1 VTKESV
7 RRDLAI
13 REVWRAMGD
22 LVLNNE
28 RRREILEQTG
38 LNFGKMR
45 ALRRIAVRPMPMRE
59 LAELLAVDPPNLT
72 PMVDDLERLGLV
84 ERLAYPSDRRV
95 KLVAATPKG
104 AELARR
110 AEEILDRPPV
120 GLTDLSTEELE
131 ILSQI
136 LARVQKQPEATH

>member
-1 VTKESV
+1 MTKESV

-13 REVWRAMGD
+13 RDAWHAMSD

-45 ALRRIAVRPMPMRE
+45 ALRRVAVRPMPMRE
-59 LAELLAVDPPNLT
+59 LAEQLFVDPPNLT
-72 PMVDDLERLGLV
+72 PMVDELERLGLV
-84 ERLAYPSDRRV
+84 ERRAFPSDRRV

-104 AELARR
+104 AALAQR

-120 GLTDLSTEELE
+120 GLVDLSSEELD
-131 ILSQI
+131 ILLQI
-136 LARVQKQPEATH
+136 LARVRKEPETAH

>member
-13 REVWRAMGD
+13 RDAWHAMSD

-45 ALRRIAVRPMPMRE
+45 ALRRVAVRPMPMRE
-59 LAELLAVDPPNLT
+59 LAEQLFVDPPNLT
-72 PMVDDLERLGLV
+72 PMVDELERLGLV
-84 ERLAYPSDRRV
+84 ERRAFPSDRRV

-104 AELARR
+104 AALAQR

-120 GLTDLSTEELE
+120 GLVDLSSEELD
-131 ILSQI
+131 ILLQI
-136 LARVQKQPEATH
+136 LARVRKEPETAH

>member
-1 VTKESV
+1 MTKESE
-7 RRDLAI
+7 RRDVAI
-13 REVWRAMGD
+13 RDVWRAMGE

-28 RRREILEQTG
+28 RRREILEHTG

-45 ALRRIAVRPMPMRE
+45 ALRRIAAGPMPMRE
-59 LAELLAVDPPNLT
+59 LAEQLAVDPPNLT

-84 ERLAYPSDRRV
+84 ERQAYPADRRV

-120 GLTDLSTEELE
+120 GLANLPSEELE
-131 ILSQI
+131 LLVQI
-136 LARVQKQPEATH
+136 LARVQKEPESAH

>member
-1 VTKESV
+1 MTKESV

-13 REVWRAMGD
+13 REAWHAMSD

-45 ALRRIAVRPMPMRE
+45 ALRRVAVRPMPMRE
-59 LAELLAVDPPNLT
+59 LAEQLAVDPPNLT
-72 PMVDDLERLGLV
+72 PMVDELERLGLV
-84 ERLAYPSDRRV
+84 ERRAFPSDRRV

-104 AELARR
+104 AALAQR

-120 GLTDLSTEELE
+120 GLVDLAPEELD
-131 ILSQI
+131 ILLQI
-136 LARVQKQPEATH
+136 LARVQKEPETAH

>member
-13 REVWRAMGD
+13 REAWHAMSD

-45 ALRRIAVRPMPMRE
+45 ALRRVAVRPMPMRE
-59 LAELLAVDPPNLT
+59 LAEQLAVDPPNLT
-72 PMVDDLERLGLV
+72 PMVDELERLGLV
-84 ERLAYPSDRRV
+84 ERRAFPSDRRV

-104 AELARR
+104 AALAQR

-120 GLTDLSTEELE
+120 GLVDLAPEELD
-131 ILSQI
+131 ILLQI
-136 LARVQKQPEATH
+136 LARVQKEPETAH

>member
-13 REVWRAMGD
+13 RDVWHAMSD
-22 LVLNNE
+22 VVLNNE

-45 ALRRIAVRPMPMRE
+45 ALRRVAVRPMPMRE
-59 LAELLAVDPPNLT
+59 LAEQLFVDPPNLT
-72 PMVDDLERLGLV
+72 PMVDELERLGLV
-84 ERLAYPSDRRV
+84 ERRAFPSDRRV

-104 AELARR
+104 AALAQR

-120 GLTDLSTEELE
+120 GLVDLSSEELD
-131 ILSQI
+131 ILLQI
-136 LARVQKQPEATH
+136 LARVRKEPETAH

>member
-1 VTKESV
+1 MTKESV

-13 REVWRAMGD
+13 REAWHAMSD

-45 ALRRIAVRPMPMRE
+45 ALRRVAVRPMPMRE
-59 LAELLAVDPPNLT
+59 LAEQLAVDPPNLT
-72 PMVDDLERLGLV
+72 PMVDELERLGLV
-84 ERLAYPSDRRV
+84 ERRAFPSDRRV

-104 AELARR
+104 AELAQG
-110 AEEILDRPPV
+110 AEDILDRPPV
-120 GLTDLSTEELE
+120 GLVDLAPEELD
-131 ILSQI
+131 ILLQI
-136 LARVQKQPEATH
+136 LARVQKEPETAH